1 SECGTAGLIV
11 SVHAG
16 CSACSHLRCENCY
29 IYTQPSAKRD
39 TGSQRDQYDQQSQ
52 QSQQSQKAQKTQTI
66 QTTQESQSNQHSQ
79 QKVELKKDS
88 GYESQSRHEAL
99 PALPEANVNTLEDE
113 QGLGQIP
120 PDIPPPSEQD
130 LESLQS
136 DESDIWSQSSVQTT
150 SDVMSAKALLVSR
163 DLEGLIDEIGKQRFS
178 ENLRRSLKMFYR
190 SLLGEAKDERGIAT
204 ARLLRSKRGRARISN
219 QIAGNLG
226 DKEEDEAPR
235 FEVSRGGMNRI
246 ETWLATVPKGQH
258 SLEDREN
265 SRSDDDIWSSSDDD
279 EPPNVRAL
287 KDSILASQSLKLLL
301 RDLLFLYLPINL
313 RGVFKSISRKNI
325 QLLDVQKSSFLDK
338 TKLWVEHATQVRWN
352 WWPLEQP
359 KRSLKSGESRILWQ
373 CTCGTNQWQDIS
385 DKQRE
390 VTRKILDLSPDVPA
404 FASSCATKISR
415 LSLTTRSESILQA
428 PTLSQ
433 AAQRY
438 TPSSARAQSSTTPS
452 SGISNANSA
461 ISGRKQISSKGT
473 ILTSQQSQG
482 SKRARVRSP
491 TAAHYILLGA
501 QGPARTLTP
510 AEVHVNDQSTDSSV
524 FHDLRERYE
533 IRRGF
538 WRMWFSIWRLE
549 YCHVAKF
556 NRLSLD
562 RMTSEERELPS
573 DVTYEYAPRNG
584 SQGAKNPPIS
594 KHMFQTIWYACKPMC
609 KKPSFLHDCMEVPNG
624 VGNIKRIP
632 KRGRSFENDQTP
644 EIWGLEAVLAVSFAY
659 VAFYHILFVV
669 GPTVFWVWWLA
680 NHPND
685 WQNAAVPATAVL
697 ACLSLF
703 WSGAGIL
710 TQKSSV

>member
-1 SECGTAGLIV
+1 MPSDITAPL
-11 SVHAG
+11 
-16 CSACSHLRCENCY
+16 
-29 IYTQPSAKRD
+29 
-39 TGSQRDQYDQQSQ
+39 
-52 QSQQSQKAQKTQTI
+52 
-66 QTTQESQSNQHSQ
+66 
-79 QKVELKKDS
+79 
-88 GYESQSRHEAL
+88 
-99 PALPEANVNTLEDE
+99 
-113 QGLGQIP
+113 
-120 PDIPPPSEQD
+120 EQD

-136 DESDIWSQSSVQTT
+136 DESDIRSQSSVETT
-150 SDVMSAKALLVSR
+150 NDVMSAKALL
-163 DLEGLIDEIGKQRFS
+163 GIALIEHAQFREIAEELINEIGKQRFS
-178 ENLRRSLKMFYR
+178 ENLRRSLKLFYR
-190 SLLGEAKDERGIAT
+190 SLLEEAKDERGRAT

-226 DKEEDEAPR
+226 DKEEDEIPR
-235 FEVSRGGMNRI
+235 FEISRGGMNRI
-246 ETWLATVPKGQH
+246 ETWLATVSKGQH
-258 SLEDREN
+258 SLEEKGI
-265 SRSDDDIWSSSDDD
+265 SRSDNDIWSSSDDD
-279 EPPNVRAL
+279 EPRNVRAL
-287 KDSILASQSLKLLL
+287 KDSILGSQSLKLLL
-301 RDLLFLYLPINL
+301 RDLLLLYLPIDL

-325 QLLDVQKSSFLDK
+325 QLLYVQESSFLDK
-338 TKLWVEHATQVRWN
+338 TKLWVEHATQARWN

-359 KRSLKSGESRILWQ
+359 KRSLRSGESRILWQ
-373 CTCGTNQWQDIS
+373 CTCGANQWHNIS
-385 DKQRE
+385 DKQGE
-390 VTRKILDLSPDVPA
+390 VTREILDLSPDVPV
-404 FASSCATKISR
+404 FASSCAAKISR
-415 LSLTTRSESILQA
+415 PSLLTTSESILQA
-428 PTLSQ
+428 PNLSR
-433 AAQRY
+433 AGEAY
-438 TPSSARAQSSTTPS
+438 TPTSARAQSSTTPS
-452 SGISNANSA
+452 SGTSNANST
-461 ISGRKQISSKGT
+461 IPGTKQTPSKGI
-473 ILTSQQSQG
+473 ILASQQSHG
-482 SKRARVRSP
+482 SKGGRARSP

-556 NRLSLD
+556 NRLSLS

-573 DVTYEYAPRNG
+573 DATYEYAPRHG

-594 KHMFQTIWYACKPMC
+594 IHMFQTIWYACKPMC
-609 KKPSFLHDCMEVPNG
+609 KKPSFLHDCMEAPNG